1 MEKKNNWENDFENK
15 FKLNEKD
22 YNSIL
27 ETINDPKNKEK
38 IKIIPIEVI
47 RTLSKDKN
55 TNENL
60 QNDLEE
66 LLKVFVLSN
75 GDLGYYSGMSFI
87 AKVIMN
93 ITNNNKVKTF
103 IILRHIFENDIL
115 KNIYLNNDIDNI
127 VNLFT
132 KKFKEKIP
140 KLYEHLEKNNIP
152 PNLYILAWIQS
163 LFCFN
168 FDSNIAEYILKLFI
182 PSRNFDIL
190 IDAIL
195 SILMTLEN
203 DLLNKKEMDIYIV
216 LCSVNISID
225 YIQFIENMKKFNHKL
240 LN

>member
-1 MEKKNNWENDFENK
+1 
-15 FKLNEKD
+15 
-22 YNSIL
+22 
-27 ETINDPKNKEK
+27 
-38 IKIIPIEVI
+38 
-47 RTLSKDKN
+47 
-55 TNENL
+55 
-60 QNDLEE
+60 
-66 LLKVFVLSN
+66 
-75 GDLGYYSGMSFI
+75 
-87 AKVIMN
+87 MN

-127 VNLFT
+127 VNLFK

-163 LFCFN
+163 IFCFN